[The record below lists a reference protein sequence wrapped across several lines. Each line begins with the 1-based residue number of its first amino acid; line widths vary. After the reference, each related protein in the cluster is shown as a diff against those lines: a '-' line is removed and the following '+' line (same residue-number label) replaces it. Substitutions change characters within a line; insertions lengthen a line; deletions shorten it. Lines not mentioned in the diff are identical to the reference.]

1 MANEGKSK
9 GRPEKNLRSGQHSQ
23 SGQQGGGGQQQTQG
37 GAGRQSHKQQQQQ
50 QQQSQQDQTPQQQGG
65 GKSRVK
71 TAGAELLEGQGS
83 AGKRSK
89 RKP

>member
-1 MANEGKSK
+1 MANVGKSK

-50 QQQSQQDQTPQQQGG
+50 QSQQDQTPQQQGG

>member
-23 SGQQGGGGQQQTQG
+23 SGQQGSGGQQQTQG
-37 GAGRQSHKQQQQQ
+37 GAGRQSHKQQQ

>member
-23 SGQQGGGGQQQTQG
+23 SGQQSGGGQQQTQG
-37 GAGRQSHKQQQQQ
+37 GAGRPSHKQQQQ
-50 QQQSQQDQTPQQQGG
+50 SQQGQTPQQQGG
-65 GKSRVK
+65 GKSRMK
-71 TAGAELLEGQGS
+71 TAGAEMLEGQGGS
-83 AGKRSK
+83 GKRSK

>member
-37 GAGRQSHKQQQQQ
+37 GAGRQSHKQQQQ
-50 QQQSQQDQTPQQQGG
+50 SQQDQTPQQQGG
-65 GKSRVK
+65 GKSRVN
-71 TAGAELLEGQGS
+71 TAGAEPLEGRGS

>member
-50 QQQSQQDQTPQQQGG
+50 QSQQDQTPQQQGG